1 MDPVFRR
8 AAVTSHDE
16 PHTHPVPIRLY
27 VAVWAGLVALTGI
40 TVGAATL
47 DLKQVSTLVAVGIA
61 VLKSSMVLLY
71 FMHLRWDRPVFRY
84 MALAAILAFGIF
96 FALSFLDYANR

>member
-1 MDPVFRR
+1 
-8 AAVTSHDE
+8 VTSRDE
-16 PHTHPVPIRLY
+16 THAHPVPVRLY

-40 TVGAATL
+40 TVGAAYL
-47 DLKQVSTLVAVGIA
+47 DLKHVSTLVAVGIA
-61 VLKSSMVLLY
+61 VVKSSLVLLY

-84 MALAAILAFGIF
+84 MLLAAILAFGIF